1 LPDNPEYKPSIKYIL
16 GLLNSKIL
24 DLFYKIRHCEYVRG
38 GWFVRYGI
46 FFDELPIKKANTRQE
61 KTIVSIVDSIIE
73 KRTKIVDSEHTI
85 ATPSLMLN
93 ASKAATTTGGLSTI
107 VELKHRAGGNK
118 LVERIW
124 IRGRTIYFN
133 KEKTASIRCVSE
145 DAAKFVVELI
155 KEKFET
161 LRNRTL
167 DEVMSSVKLPK
178 DNQSL
183 QQVQMYVKRRNRIIK
198 RSTK

>member
-1 LPDNPEYKPSIKYIL
+1 
-16 GLLNSKIL
+16 
-24 DLFYKIRHCEYVRG
+24 
-38 GWFVRYGI
+38 
-46 FFDELPIKKANTRQE
+46 
-61 KTIVSIVDSIIE
+61 
-73 KRTKIVDSEHTI
+73 
-85 ATPSLMLN
+85 LMLN
-93 ASKAATTTGGLSTI
+93 TSKAATTTGGLSTI
-107 VELKHRAGGNK
+107 VDLKHRAGGDK

-145 DAAKFVVELI
+145 DAAKFVFELM

-161 LRNRTL
+161 LKNRTL

-183 QQVQMYVKRRNRIIK
+183 QQVQKYVKRRNRIIK
-198 RSTK
+198 RSARQVGKLKEQLDEKVAEIYGLRGQIDVIRNALKVISGKIIVENG